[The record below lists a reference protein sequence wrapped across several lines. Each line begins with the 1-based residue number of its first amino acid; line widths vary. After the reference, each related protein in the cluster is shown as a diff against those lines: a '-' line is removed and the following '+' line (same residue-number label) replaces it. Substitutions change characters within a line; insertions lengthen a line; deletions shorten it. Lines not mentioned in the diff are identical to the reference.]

1 MENLLVFNKT
11 TLNGVTNVKIANN
24 PAALQLLNH
33 LANFSGYPIECI
45 KRYFN
50 NSPEALSS
58 LLELIQSQPKQNY
71 AFLIMQTDD
80 EVLYWENEDD
90 TFAQLIQTD
99 CKIKSQNGYK
109 FHILIAFD

>member
-1 MENLLVFNKT
+1 METIKT
-11 TLNGVTNVKIANN
+11 KLNGITNLQNASN
-24 PAALQLLNH
+24 PAALQLLSH
-33 LANFSGYPIECI
+33 LANFTGYSIECI

-50 NSPEALSS
+50 HSEDALQS
-58 LLELIQSQPKQNY
+58 LLQLIQEQPKQNY

-80 EVLYWENEDD
+80 EVLYWENDDD

-99 CKIKSQNGYK
+99 CPIKSQNGYK